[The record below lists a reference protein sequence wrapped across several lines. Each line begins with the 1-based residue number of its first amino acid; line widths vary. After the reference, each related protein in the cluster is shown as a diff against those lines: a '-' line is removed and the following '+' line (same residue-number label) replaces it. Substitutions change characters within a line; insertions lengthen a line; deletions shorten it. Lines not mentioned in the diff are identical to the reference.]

1 MATAGSRIGEASRAS
16 ASGRRVLLV
25 LLLAY
30 IFNFIDRQIIGVLAV
45 PIKAELALSDRQL
58 GLMGGIAF
66 ALFYSGLAIPIAWLA
81 DRKSRVNIIA
91 FSVGLWSLFTAAC
104 GLAQNFWQLFLA
116 RMGVG
121 IGEAGGVAPSYAL
134 ISDYFPPQ
142 KRARALAFFSL
153 GIPIGSALGVF
164 FGGWIA
170 THLDWRSAFII
181 VGLAGIPAA
190 LLVKLAIREPVR
202 GGFDSADGAASDPAP
217 PFLTVIGTLAA
228 SPSFWLLSFGAAS
241 GSILGYGLIFW
252 LPSFFSRS
260 FDLALDQ
267 VGWFYG
273 SIVLVGGM
281 AGTWLG
287 GWLGDRIGPDRP
299 GIYALIPAV
308 CFLIAAPTFAL
319 GLFAPNLIVAWA
331 LFAVGQML
339 ALAWLG
345 PIIAA
350 VQHIVPPNMRASASA
365 SFLFINNLIGI
376 GFGIFFLGYMSDAMT
391 QAYGEESLRYS
402 ILYGLGFYL
411 LSALL
416 YFVAARMLARD
427 WWAPGKGV
435 PARNARGGYGML
447 LTIGAGAVIIFIP
460 MVAGWD
466 NAIVKASVAAGAAA
480 LLAGLFLLL
489 TQRAGWSRS

>member
-1 MATAGSRIGEASRAS
+1 
-16 ASGRRVLLV
+16 V

-45 PIKAELALSDRQL
+45 PIKKELALTDGQL

-91 FSVGLWSLFTAAC
+91 VSVGLWSLFTAAC
-104 GLAQNFWQLFLA
+104 GFTQNFWQLFLA

-134 ISDYFPPQ
+134 ISDFYP
-142 KRARALAFFSL
+142 KERRARALALFSL

-170 THLDWRSAFII
+170 SHLDWRSAFLI
-181 VGLAGIPAA
+181 VGVAGLPPALA
-190 LLVKLAIREPVR
+190 VKLFVPEPVR
-202 GGFDSADGAASDPAP
+202 GGFDSADGAASAPAP
-217 PFLTVIGTLAA
+217 PILAVA
-228 SPSFWLLSFGAAS
+228 GALMRKPSFWLLSLGAAS

-260 FDLALDQ
+260 FHLELIE
-267 VGWFYG
+267 VSWFYG
-273 SIVLVGGM
+273 SIVLVGGV

-287 GWLGDRIGPDRP
+287 GWIGDRTAADNP
-299 GIYALIPAV
+299 GAYALVPAI
-308 CFLIAAPTFAL
+308 CFLIAAPCFAF
-319 GLFAPNLIVAWA
+319 GLFAPSLLLGWM
-331 LFAVGQML
+331 LFAIGQML

-345 PIIAA
+345 PVIAA
-350 VQHIVPPNMRASASA
+350 IQHIVPPNMRATASA

-376 GFGIFFLGYMSDAMT
+376 GFGIFFLGFMSDRMT
-391 QAYGEESLRYS
+391 AAHGADALQYS

-411 LSALL
+411 LSAAL
-416 YFVAARMLARD
+416 YFAASRRLPQD
-427 WWAPGKGV
+427 W
-435 PARNARGGYGML
+435 
-447 LTIGAGAVIIFIP
+447 
-460 MVAGWD
+460 D
-466 NAIVKASVAAGAAA
+466 GAAP
-480 LLAGLFLLL
+480 
-489 TQRAGWSRS
+489 

>member
-1 MATAGSRIGEASRAS
+1 VNIARSGTAGSRST
-16 ASGRRVLLV
+16 SGARVLTI

-30 IFNFIDRQIIGVLAV
+30 IFNFIDRQIIGILAV
-45 PIKAELALSDRQL
+45 PIKKQLALSDTQL
-58 GLMGGIAF
+58 SLMGGIAF

-81 DRKSRVNIIA
+81 DRRSRVNIIA
-91 FSVGLWSLFTAAC
+91 VSIALWSVFTAAC
-104 GLAQNFWQLFLA
+104 GFAQNFWHLFLA

-134 ISDYFPPQ
+134 ISDMFP
-142 KRARALAFFSL
+142 KERRARALALFSL

-170 THLDWRSAFII
+170 SHLDWRSAFII
-181 VGLAGIPAA
+181 VGLAGLPAA
-190 LLVKLAIREPVR
+190 LAVKLGVPEAPR
-202 GGFDSADGAASDPAP
+202 GGQDGDGSATAPAP
-217 PFLTVIGTLAA
+217 PFPVVARTLAR

-260 FDLALDQ
+260 FGLELTE

-273 SIVLVGGM
+273 SIVLVGGV

-287 GWLGDRIGPDRP
+287 GWFGDRMGASSPA
-299 GIYALIPAV
+299 GYALIPAV
-308 CFLIAAPTFAL
+308 CFLIAAPCFAA
-319 GLFAPNLIVAWA
+319 GLFAQSLVIGWI

-345 PIIAA
+345 PVIAA
-350 VQHIVPPNMRASASA
+350 VQHIVPPNMRATASA

-376 GFGIFFLGYMSDAMT
+376 GFGIFFLGFMSDSMKVAH
-391 QAYGEESLRYS
+391 GEDSLKFS
-402 ILYGLGFYL
+402 ILYGLAFYL

-416 YFVAARMLARD
+416 YFAASRRLPRD
-427 WWAPGKGV
+427 WY
-435 PARNARGGYGML
+435 RG
-447 LTIGAGAVIIFIP
+447 
-460 MVAGWD
+460 
-466 NAIVKASVAAGAAA
+466 
-480 LLAGLFLLL
+480 
-489 TQRAGWSRS
+489 